1 MKKKNKVWITGF
13 NGMVGQALNR
23 NLMQNSNYKVLKTT
37 RKILDQTNQNK
48 TQKWISHNKPDVI
61 IITSALVGGIQINS
75 KIPADFLYENAIMG
89 LNIIKAAHESN
100 CRKIIFLG
108 ASCMYPKV
116 AKQPFEENQILDGK
130 VEETNEGYAIS
141 KILGIK
147 YIQLL
152 NKQHGC
158 SHIGI
163 IPTASYGPNDCYDEN
178 KNHVIPAL
186 IKKIHNAK
194 MKKQKSITLW
204 GTGKA
209 KREFIHVDD
218 MASGIIHILENYR
231 ENSPIN
237 LGTGEEVTIVKLSKT
252 ISKIIGYT
260 GNINFDE
267 KKPDGIKRKIL
278 SNKKLEKLKWKSR
291 ISLEK
296 GLELAYLD
304 YQNYLKKS

>member
-23 NLMQNSNYKVLKTT
+23 NLMQNSNYNVLKTT
-37 RKILDQTNQNK
+37 KKILDQTNQNK
-48 TQKWISHNKPDVI
+48 TQKWISQNKPDVI

-75 KIPADFLYENAIMG
+75 KIPADFLYENAIMS

-108 ASCMYPKV
+108 ASCMYPKY
-116 AKQPFEENQILDGK
+116 AKQPFEENQILNGM

-194 MKKQKSITLW
+194 MKKKNSITLW

-218 MASGIIHILENYR
+218 MASGIIHILENYS

-237 LGTGEEVTIVKLSKT
+237 LGTGEEVTIAKLSKT

-260 GNINFDE
+260 GSINFDI

-278 SNKKLEKLKWKSR
+278 SNEKLEKLKWKSR

>member
-48 TQKWISHNKPDVI
+48 TQKWISENKPDVI

-237 LGTGEEVTIVKLSKT
+237 LGTGEEVTIAKLSKT

-278 SNKKLEKLKWKSR
+278 SNKKLEKLKKKKR

>member
-48 TQKWISHNKPDVI
+48 TQKWISENKPDVI

-237 LGTGEEVTIVKLSKT
+237 LGTGEEVTIAKLSKT

-267 KKPDGIKRKIL
+267 NKPDGIKRKIL

>member
-48 TQKWISHNKPDVI
+48 TQKWISENKPDVI

-237 LGTGEEVTIVKLSKT
+237 LGTGEEVTIAKLSKT

>member
-23 NLMQNSNYKVLKTT
+23 NLMQNSNYNVLKTT
-37 RKILDQTNQNK
+37 KKILDQTNQNK
-48 TQKWISHNKPDVI
+48 TQIWISQNKPDVI

-75 KIPADFLYENAIMG
+75 KIPADFLYENAIMS

-100 CRKIIFLG
+100 CRKIVFLG
-108 ASCMYPKV
+108 ASCMYPKD
-116 AKQPFEENQILDGK
+116 AKQPFEENQILNGM

-194 MKKQKSITLW
+194 MKKKNSITLW

-218 MASGIIHILENYR
+218 MASGIIHILENYS

-237 LGTGEEVTIVKLSKT
+237 LGTGEEVTIAKLSKT

-260 GNINFDE
+260 GNINFDV
-267 KKPDGIKRKIL
+267 KKPDGIRRKIL